1 VPDRPLRADKWA
13 WILSILLLLATL
25 AVYFPAHSHPFA
37 FLDDHL
43 YVTQNKHVQAGLT
56 PDTIVW
62 AFTRRHAFNWH
73 PLTWLALALGY
84 QLFGLNPA
92 PYHDVNFVL
101 HGINAVLLFWVLKQA
116 TGFTGRSFMVAALFA
131 LHPLNVEPVVWVAE
145 IKTMLSTLFFLL
157 ALGAYR
163 WYALQPR
170 TSRYLAVAALF
181 ALGLMAK
188 PQVIMLPFLLLLWDY
203 WPLGR
208 TLAGKEAPS
217 SKPIYP
223 ARSFRA
229 LVWEKVPLMFL
240 SLMSAA
246 LTMYAQGVARPG
258 NWSYTFSMRLG
269 NAILSYALYVGKAFW
284 PSALAPEYPHIEGSI
299 WIWPTFA
306 ALAFLMVVSA
316 LVFAAR
322 RHRYL
327 VTGWLW
333 FLISLVPVIGLI
345 QVGRQ
350 AMADRYAYD
359 SFLGLFIMVCW
370 GVSDWAGQRH
380 IPAPALAGLG
390 LAALLA
396 LTVVT
401 YRQIGYWQ
409 DNLTLWSHADQVV
422 EGHWLARENVGELLW
437 ERGREQ
443 EALTQFARALAIYPH
458 APISN
463 LRFALYKQRQ
473 GKLQEAIAHYQTALI
488 QTYDKEN
495 RRKIM
500 INLGAA
506 YRDLGNMPKA
516 MEWLDKAKELE
527 GQ

>member
-1 VPDRPLRADKWA
+1 MPGRSLLADKWA
-13 WILSILLLLATL
+13 WLLSILLLLATL
-25 AVYFPAHSHPFA
+25 AVYLPAHNHPFA
-37 FLDDHL
+37 TLDDHL
-43 YVTQNKHVQAGLT
+43 YVTQNQHVQAGLT
-56 PDTIVW
+56 PNTIVW
-62 AFTRRHAFNWH
+62 AFTRRHAYNWH
-73 PLTWLALALGY
+73 PLTWLVLALSY
-84 QLFGLNPA
+84 QVFGLNPA
-92 PYHDVNFVL
+92 PYHDVNLAL
-101 HGINAVLLFWVLKQA
+101 HAINAVLLFWVLKQA

-170 TSRYLAVAALF
+170 PSRYLVVAALF

-208 TLAGKEAPS
+208 MFDADEPS
-217 SKPIYP
+217 SSRPLYP
-223 ARSFRA
+223 ARTFSA
-229 LVWEKVPLMFL
+229 LVWEKVPLLFL

-246 LTMYAQGVARPG
+246 LTMYAQGVARPE
-258 NWSYTFSMRLG
+258 NWSFTFSMRLG
-269 NAILSYALYVGKAFW
+269 NAILSYARYVGKAFW
-284 PSALAPEYPHIEGSI
+284 PSALAPEYPHPEGFI
-299 WIWPTFA
+299 WGWPTLA
-306 ALAFLMVVSA
+306 SLAFLVVVSG

-322 RHRYL
+322 RYRYL
-327 VTGWLW
+327 VVGWLW
-333 FLISLVPVIGLI
+333 FLISLVPMIGLI

-350 AMADRYAYD
+350 SMADRYAYD

-370 GVSDWAGQRH
+370 GVSDWAALRH
-380 IPAPALAGLG
+380 IPTPALAGLG

-409 DNLTLWSHADQVV
+409 DNLLLWSHADQVV
-422 EGHWLARENVGELLW
+422 EGHWLARENIGELLW
-437 ERGREQ
+437 LRGQEQ
-443 EALTQFARALAIYPH
+443 EALTQFARAIAIYPH

-463 LRFALYKQRQ
+463 LRLALYNQRQ
-473 GKLQEAIAHYQTALI
+473 GKLQEAIAYYQTALI
-488 QTYDKEN
+488 QTYDDEN
-495 RRKIM
+495 RKKIM
-500 INLGAA
+500 INIGVA

-516 MEWLDKAKELE
+516 MEWFDKAKRLE
-527 GQ
+527 G